1 MKVPG
6 VLLALAIPLTFSVAS
21 AGASTPAGTQ
31 SPPAP
36 PTQLKLSK
44 PAPAPASA
52 ASPRNAGHTFEVNDE
67 KGLLL
72 TCIAPQIDADPDTDI
87 FNSCSLAQGRT
98 LDDVMHTFIQAIHF
112 ELDQRQ
118 KERDEW
124 NKDLEER
131 LAQKPAQK

>member
-31 SPPAP
+31 SPPSLS
-36 PTQLKLSK
+36 TQPRLSS
-44 PAPAPASA
+44 PAPVAASA
-52 ASPRNAGHTFEVNDE
+52 ASSPRAGHTFEVKDE

-112 ELDQRQ
+112 VQNEHA
-118 KERDEW
+118 KERAELL
-124 NKDLEER
+124 KEMEEKQAR
-131 LAQKPAQK
+131 KAEQK